1 MGKILFVDDE
11 ALILNSIKRSL
22 RGEPFECYYASGG
35 KEALDLLETKDID
48 VIFSDMKM
56 PQMNGLELLK
66 IVGEKYPEIVK
77 VILSGYSQLPQ
88 LIATINQA
96 NIFKYIAKPWDLN
109 KELIPIIHESLAFA
123 EYKKEMKKQRETLEQ
138 KNKAYL
144 EIFKTYTHKSEIK
157 QQTWDLLKVYH
168 QVLMKTLKDQVKD
181 DFLSKD
187 ESIDALIKYQAFTE
201 NFLDDLKNMATSFK
215 TQKINDDI
223 VNYLKDHQYHISIE
237 PVKDPS
243 DEVDYEGRGIHIK
256 PILIGLI
263 ENSLDRD
270 QKGSLKIMSKVLKKY
285 QNKVTLAYILEG
297 QKETLPLFHLDLY
310 PFKLYKSL
318 LNLFGGDLE
327 IKASESKIDFILT
340 VQLYRR
346 LSDEDSES

>member
-22 RGEPFECYYASGG
+22 RGEPFECYYVSSG
-35 KEALDLLETKDID
+35 KEALELLETTDID

-56 PQMNGLELLK
+56 PQMNGLDLLK
-66 IVGEKYPEIVK
+66 VVGEKYPDIIK

-168 QVLMKTLKDQVKD
+168 QVLMKTIKDQVKD

-187 ESIDALIKYQAFTE
+187 ESIEALVKYQAFTE
-201 NFLDDLKNMATSFK
+201 NFLNELKDTASVFK
-215 TQKINDDI
+215 IQNINNEI
-223 VNYLKDHQYHISIE
+223 VTYLKDHQYNISIE
-237 PVKDPS
+237 AVKDPS
-243 DEVDYEGRGIHIK
+243 DEVVYEGRGLHIK

-263 ENSLDRD
+263 ENSMDRD
-270 QKGSLKIMSKVLKKY
+270 QNGSLKIMSKALKKY
-285 QNKVTLAYILEG
+285 KNKVTLAYILEG
-297 QKETLPLFHLDLY
+297 QKETLPLFHPDLY
-310 PFKLYKSL
+310 PFKMYKSL
-318 LNLFGGDLE
+318 LNIFGGDLE
-327 IKASESKIDFILT
+327 IKASESKIDFIMT
-340 VQLYRR
+340 VQLYKKT
-346 LSDEDSES
+346 SDEDSE